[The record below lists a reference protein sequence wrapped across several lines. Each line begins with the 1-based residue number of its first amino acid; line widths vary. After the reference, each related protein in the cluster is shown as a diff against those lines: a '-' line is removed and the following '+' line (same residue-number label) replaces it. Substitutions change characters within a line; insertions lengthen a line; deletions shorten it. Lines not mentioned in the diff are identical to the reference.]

1 MSIFVLVNNSTQV
14 ADVTPAALFLDK
26 GQAIKALY
34 EYEMASVFR
43 PIVLYE
49 YPLLNGV
56 AMIPSCFHRV
66 TRNRLLVD
74 GYETVPVNPTEFIKT
89 HPFIFDKME
98 AFTTPSDKRP
108 NQISKEAEN
117 RSH

>member
-14 ADVTPAALFLDK
+14 CDVTPAALFLDK

-34 EYEMASVFR
+34 EYEQMSVFR

-49 YPLLNGV
+49 YPLLDGV

-66 TRNRLLVD
+66 TRNWRRVVD
-74 GYETVPVNPTEFIKT
+74 GYETVPVNSNAFIKV

-108 NQISKEAEN
+108 NQISTGAEN
-117 RSH
+117 R